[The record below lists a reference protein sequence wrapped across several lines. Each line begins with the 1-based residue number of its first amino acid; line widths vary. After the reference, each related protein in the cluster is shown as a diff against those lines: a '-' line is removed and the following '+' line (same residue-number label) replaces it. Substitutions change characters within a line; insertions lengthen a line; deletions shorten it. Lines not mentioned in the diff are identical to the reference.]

1 MGSAESAP
9 ASAIQVP
16 THDPA
21 LLGGGS
27 SIPNIGGPSAWWP
40 GPLPQATSS
49 AATSTNCGMDYYPP
63 GGFMSILQSGQPFFP
78 HVSAPWPPMGKE
90 SQLAPPKNDSGN
102 QNSKKRSKGKTII
115 NLDDGNDGRTAKRLV
130 FDPDEDVRLVSAWL
144 IHSNDP
150 INGNCKKNEK
160 YWGDVH
166 GHYNKTTPTNRKRE
180 VKHLKDRWTKIKRR
194 VAFFCGSWKKATSI
208 YLSGYLDEQLK
219 DMAKQFYLDD
229 YKEGPFTVEHCWKIL
244 RDEPKWHAVLEELE
258 NPNKRSLDGEDE
270 AIGTS
275 RTPEAVGEL
284 ERPMGTQQ
292 AKKKRND
299 KGRVSDDDVSLDED
313 LKKFIDIQAATKK
326 RQEDFVEA
334 QERIYEKKFQ
344 TARLNRE
351 AALLESYQKLLCMDT
366 REMTEDIRA
375 EHVLALKM
383 LREKLAGNSN

>member
-1 MGSAESAP
+1 
-9 ASAIQVP
+9 
-16 THDPA
+16 
-21 LLGGGS
+21 
-27 SIPNIGGPSAWWP
+27 
-40 GPLPQATSS
+40 
-49 AATSTNCGMDYYPP
+49 MDYYPP

-90 SQLAPPKNDSGN
+90 SQLAPPKNNSGN

-115 NLDDGNDGRTAKRLV
+115 NLDDGNDGRTAKHLV
-130 FDPDEDVRLVSAWL
+130 FDSDEDVRL
-144 IHSNDP
+144 
-150 INGNCKKNEK
+150 KNEK

-166 GHYNKTTPTNRKRE
+166 GHYNKTIPTNRKRE
-180 VKHLKDRWTKIKRR
+180 VKHLKDCWTKIKRW
-194 VAFFCGSWKKATSI
+194 VVFFCGSWKKATSI
-208 YLSGYLDEQLK
+208 YLSGYSDEQLK

-229 YKEGPFTVEHCWKIL
+229 YKEGPFTIEHCWKIL

-275 RTPEAVGEL
+275 RTPEA
-284 ERPMGTQQ
+284 
-292 AKKKRND
+292 KKPNG
-299 KGRVSDDDVSLDED
+299 KGRVSDDDGTSYDKD

-326 RQEDFVEA
+326 RQEDFIEA
-334 QERIYEKKFQ
+334 QERISEKKFQ
-344 TARLNRE
+344 TARLNKE
-351 AALLESYQKLLCMDT
+351 ATLLESYKKLLCMDT